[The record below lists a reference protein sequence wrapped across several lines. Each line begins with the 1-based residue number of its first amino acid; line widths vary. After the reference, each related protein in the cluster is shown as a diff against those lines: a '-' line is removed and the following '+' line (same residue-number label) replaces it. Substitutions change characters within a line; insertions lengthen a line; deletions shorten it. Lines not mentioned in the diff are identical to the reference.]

1 METIAQSR
9 GVDSEILKAKALEK
23 AKAYEMLA
31 AYIAGQRQAFED
43 AINATKNEQELEQID
58 IIFKLPTQD

>member
-1 METIAQSR
+1 
-9 GVDSEILKAKALEK
+9 
-23 AKAYEMLA
+23 MLA

-58 IIFKLPTQD
+58 IVFKLPTQD